1 MTVGRLLTALIV
13 APILFLSNCLSASA
27 IMADDIPHKGLPGG
41 YAPAKIIQD
50 VASAA
55 NFAVHEQAKREVAPL
70 KLANISKAEKQI
82 VAGMKLSF
90 HPYGAAAR
98 IVATSKSCRVSEPKF
113 SLFANILGVA
123 LNPQYHWAM

>member
-70 KLANISKAEKQI
+70 KLANISKAERQI
-82 VAGMKLSF
+82 VAGMNYRFILMVERPGSLRQAKAVVFRNLNS
-90 HPYGAAAR
+90 HYSL
-98 IVATSKSCRVSEPKF
+98 TSWEW
-113 SLFANILGVA
+113 L
-123 LNPQYHWAM
+123 

>member
-1 MTVGRLLTALIV
+1 MTVARLLV
-13 APILFLSNCLSASA
+13 APLLFLSNCLSASA
-27 IMADDIPHKGLPGG
+27 TRPDDSPHKGLPGG

-82 VAGMKLSF
+82 VAGMNYRFILMVERRGSLRQAKAVVFRNLNS
-90 HPYGAAAR
+90 HYSL
-98 IVATSKSCRVSEPKF
+98 TSWDW
-113 SLFANILGVA
+113 L
-123 LNPQYHWAM
+123 

>member
-70 KLANISKAEKQI
+70 KLTNIVKAEKQI
-82 VAGMKLSF
+82 VAGMNYRFILMVERRGSLREAK
-90 HPYGAAAR
+90 A
-98 IVATSKSCRVSEPKF
+98 IVFRNLNSRY
-113 SLFANILGVA
+113 SLTAWERL
-123 LNPQYHWAM
+123 